1 MQLAV
6 AGISH
11 NKAPQDVREKA
22 SFTKRRAVEG
32 MNTLLGETQIEEA
45 MILSTCNRSE
55 IYAISE
61 EPGEAAEI
69 LSDFYVRQAPEL
81 ADYLYWKTGDEAVR
95 HLFRV
100 ASGFDSMIL
109 GEDQILGQTQ
119 QALALSAS
127 AGASGKY
134 LNKIVREAVTYAKKT
149 KAKYSV
155 SESPRSL
162 SATAVKQ
169 IMRMVPD
176 YADKRVLIIGSG
188 KMGLLALRYMAE
200 EGFTDV
206 TMTNR
211 TYHPGDEYQ
220 TIYRSL
226 NVIPYDDR
234 YDFVKDT
241 DIVISATASP
251 HLVLKR
257 SLMPRRRKPLLI
269 ADLGMPRDVDTE
281 LADDEEITLLSIDDF
296 TQLFDE
302 SDRRLKEVARL
313 AEKEIREEAEAV
325 ESWIAKTRTDGLTGR
340 LMNQAREH
348 ADETIEILNSRYQ
361 FTGRDREFLEKIVH
375 SQFRQMVMPA
385 VLGLRTIDDTEQI
398 GTIED
403 AAAILTACAREKS
416 E

>member
-11 NKAPQDVREKA
+11 NKAPQDVRKKA
-22 SFTKRRAVEG
+22 SFTKRRVVEG

-100 ASGFDSMIL
+100 ASGSRFDDPRR
-109 GEDQILGQTQ
+109 GDQILGQTK
-119 QALALSAS
+119 QALDLSAS

-188 KMGLLALRYMAE
+188 KMGTARAALYGGGGLHR
-200 EGFTDV
+200 
-206 TMTNR
+206 R
-211 TYHPGDEYQ
+211 H
-220 TIYRSL
+220 
-226 NVIPYDDR
+226 YDDEPDLSSR
-234 YDFVKDT
+234 GRIPDDLQIAER
-241 DIVISATASP
+241 DP
-251 HLVLKR
+251 L
-257 SLMPRRRKPLLI
+257 RRPLRFREGYGYR
-269 ADLGMPRDVDTE
+269 DLG
-281 LADDEEITLLSIDDF
+281 
-296 TQLFDE
+296 
-302 SDRRLKEVARL
+302 
-313 AEKEIREEAEAV
+313 
-325 ESWIAKTRTDGLTGR
+325 DGLSSSGPGSG
-340 LMNQAREH
+340 A
-348 ADETIEILNSRYQ
+348 
-361 FTGRDREFLEKIVH
+361 
-375 SQFRQMVMPA
+375 
-385 VLGLRTIDDTEQI
+385 
-398 GTIED
+398 
-403 AAAILTACAREKS
+403 
-416 E
+416 